1 MVHDFT
7 SRDLDGFRQ
16 RGIPIEEI
24 ERQLRLFQEP
34 PPPIRIERP
43 CSLGDGIRR
52 LHESDHGEY
61 LSAFEAA
68 RAAARCMKF
77 VPASG
82 AASRMFASLLEM
94 LQHPSNLKRS
104 EVERLA
110 SSEDPAAEETL
121 RFIDSI
127 EGFAFHD
134 SLAWSMA
141 VDARTPSLEAALQRG
156 EYRPILEH
164 VVTPVGLN
172 LATTPKGLLPFHSQ
186 AEGARTPFEE
196 HLVETAAYVAD
207 ANRRCRVHF
216 TVSPEHQGR
225 FESRRDAVLQRYNSR
240 YDVDLQV
247 EFSAQKPSTDTLAVD
262 LDNRPFRTSS
272 GEVLLRPGGHGALIG
287 NLDDLQGDVV
297 YIKNIDNVTIEERTS
312 ESVQWK
318 KLLGGFLCRVQER
331 IFAHRSR
338 LDASPS
344 EERAVES
351 ALRFVREEL
360 LGDVPESLQEQGA
373 QALRAYLLRWLHR
386 PVRVC
391 GMVRN
396 AGEPGGGPF
405 WVTGADGVRSV
416 QIVERAE
423 TDTRSES
430 QRRIFDSATHF
441 SPVDL
446 VCGVRDAAGRP
457 FNLRR
462 HVDLAAVFISEKS
475 SEGRPLRALEHPGL
489 WNGGMADWITLLV
502 EVPDSTFNPVKT
514 ITDLLR
520 PAHQPR

>member
-7 SRDLDGFRQ
+7 PRDLDGFR
-16 RGIPIEEI
+16 RHGIALKEI
-24 ERQLRLFQEP
+24 ERQLRLFREP
-34 PPPIRIERP
+34 PPPIRVERP

-52 LHESDHGEY
+52 LDESERAEC

-68 RAAARCMKF
+68 RAAARCIKF

-94 LQHPSNLKRS
+94 LQHPFKLERR
-104 EVERLA
+104 ELERLA
-110 SSEDPAAEETL
+110 ASEDAAVAETL

-127 EGFAFHD
+127 EEFAFRD
-134 SLAWSMA
+134 SLDRSIALHA
-141 VDARTPSLEAALQRG
+141 PTPSLEVALQRG
-156 EYRPILEH
+156 EYRLILEH
-164 VVTPVGLN
+164 VVTSVGLD

-207 ANRRCRVHF
+207 ANRHCRVHF
-216 TVSPEHQGR
+216 TVSPEHQER

-240 YDVDLQV
+240 YDVDLHV
-247 EFSAQKPSTDTLAVD
+247 EFSTQEPSTDTLAVD
-262 LDNRPFRTSS
+262 LVNRPFRTSS
-272 GEVLLRPGGHGALIG
+272 GEILLRPGGHGALIG
-287 NLDDLQGDVV
+287 NLDDLQGDLV
-297 YIKNIDNVTIEERTS
+297 YIKNIDNVTIEERTR
-312 ESVQWK
+312 ESVLWK
-318 KLLGGFLCRVQER
+318 KLLGGFLCRTQER
-331 IFAHRSR
+331 IFAHWSR
-338 LDASPS
+338 LDGSPGD
-344 EERAVES
+344 EHAVES

-360 LGDVPESLQEQGA
+360 LGDVPESLQEQDA

-396 AGEPGGGPF
+396 TGEPGGGPF
-405 WVTGADGVRSV
+405 WVAGADGMRSV

-430 QRRIFDSATHF
+430 QQRIFDSGTHF

-446 VCGVRDAAGRP
+446 VCGVRDAAGTP
-457 FNLRR
+457 FDLRR
-462 HVDLAAVFISEKS
+462 HVDLAAVFITEKS